1 MEGNVTTLTTS
12 GTNPDLDPVP
22 IRVGLSAC
30 LRGDE
35 VRFNGGHSRQRY
47 LTDTLGQFFEF
58 VTACPEV
65 EAGMGVPRPTV
76 RLVAMGDKIRVI
88 DPKNDIDWTAAMED
102 HAVGRV
108 SMVDD
113 YQLSGFIL
121 KSKSPSCGVSR
132 VKVFA
137 ENGMPTY
144 NGRGVFTTEL
154 LRRYP
159 RLPVE
164 EEGRLND
171 PSLRENFVERV
182 FAYYRLRQV
191 FKARWTV
198 GSIVEF
204 HTNEKLLLRAHHEV
218 SYRKLGRL
226 VAEAKAMPR
235 AAFAAAYQQG
245 FMDGMGYKSTV
256 RKHANVLEHM
266 LGYLRDTGDDLAR
279 RQARSAIDD
288 YRNGL
293 VPLIVPM
300 TLFSYFAAQYDIGY
314 LARQSYL
321 NPHPK
326 ELMLR
331 NHV

>member
-1 MEGNVTTLTTS
+1 MVDIDVATDE
-12 GTNPDLDPVP
+12 P
-22 IRVGLSAC
+22 IRIGLSAC

-47 LTDTLGQFFEF
+47 LTDTLGQFFDY
-58 VTACPEV
+58 VTVCPEV
-65 EAGMGVPRPTV
+65 EVGMGVPRPTV
-76 RLVAMGDKIRVI
+76 RLVSLGEQIRVV
-88 DPKNDIDWTAAMED
+88 DPKNEIDWTAAMED
-102 HAVGRV
+102 HAVQRASV
-108 SMVDD
+108 VEDEE
-113 YQLSGFIL
+113 LSGFIL
-121 KSKSPSCGVSR
+121 KSKSPTCGVWR
-132 VKVFA
+132 VKVYS
-137 ENGMPTY
+137 EGGMPNM
-144 NGRGVFTTEL
+144 NGRGVFTAEL

-171 PSLRENFVERV
+171 PALRENFVERV
-182 FAYYRLRQV
+182 FAYHRLRKT

-204 HTNEKLLLRAHHEV
+204 HTREKLLLRAHHEAT
-218 SYRKLGRL
+218 YRKLGRL
-226 VAEAKAMPR
+226 VAGAKGMPR
-235 AAFAAAYQQG
+235 PAFAAEYQQG
-245 FMDGMGYKSTV
+245 FMDAMGYKTTV
-256 RKHANVLEHM
+256 RKHTNVLEHM
-266 LGYLRDTGDDLAR
+266 LGYLRKTGDETG
-279 RQARSAIDD
+279 RQEAYGAVQD

-300 TLFSYFAAQYDIGY
+300 TLFSY
-314 LARQSYL
+314 LARRHNIDYLLQQSYL